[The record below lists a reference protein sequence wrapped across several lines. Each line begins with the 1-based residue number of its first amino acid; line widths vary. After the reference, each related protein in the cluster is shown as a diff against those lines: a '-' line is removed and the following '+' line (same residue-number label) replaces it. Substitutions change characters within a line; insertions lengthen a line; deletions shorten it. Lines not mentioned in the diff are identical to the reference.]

1 MTDIFCAIDHI
12 LLYADYSDPQV
23 HKHWA
28 KHIFISLNGKM
39 NCIIEGQKVECEGIM
54 LSSNVFHTIESKGTV
69 LVYLFDET
77 TDVAKKIEET
87 YLKKSKYKV
96 INLSKVQKIKKIW
109 NESMLNLN
117 ELKNIKDIY
126 LKTHKKIL
134 EIIKLDVT
142 RLYIDDDRIK
152 EALLS
157 LWNRKEINEGVIEG
171 LAEMVFLSQSRFS
184 HLFKEQTSIPLNS
197 FLVMMKIVKSYQ
209 YILEGKSITE
219 ASIQAGF
226 NSSSHFATTN
236 KRLLGISANEIKK
249 CARIIQI

>member
-126 LKTHKKIL
+126 LKNT
-134 EIIKLDVT
+134 
-142 RLYIDDDRIK
+142 
-152 EALLS
+152 
-157 LWNRKEINEGVIEG
+157 
-171 LAEMVFLSQSRFS
+171 
-184 HLFKEQTSIPLNS
+184 
-197 FLVMMKIVKSYQ
+197 
-209 YILEGKSITE
+209 
-219 ASIQAGF
+219 
-226 NSSSHFATTN
+226 
-236 KRLLGISANEIKK
+236 
-249 CARIIQI
+249 